1 MENNNHS
8 NLMVPAPQILQPMP
22 VPQQYGQI
30 QAPPVDLRRYWN
42 ILLKR
47 KWWFLGF
54 FLSVVVLVGLITF
67 LSTPIYRA
75 TTVLQ
80 ITQDNPASIMGDRD
94 PLASLYGSETAGRFY
109 ETQYIILKS
118 RPMAY
123 KIMDALKLTEGPEFK
138 KLQKSMPN
146 EPMEEIQSKFADSI
160 LENLE
165 IKPLKRSYLVEVAYK
180 SKDKNLA
187 QRVVNIISK
196 EYMKFSMDTRQQSF
210 ELIKNWLEGELQT
223 LATKVQDSE
232 MKLYGH
238 AQNKGILGAEGKDNV
253 IMGKYVEL
261 NQLLTKAQSER
272 MIREAQFEQI
282 KAKGMD
288 APLITNN
295 VLIQKIREQAIAQ
308 EAKVKSLRKIFG
320 DNYPQLQAERGKLQE
335 LRASLDG
342 EVKRMRKTI
351 EADYGTAMRAEKLVR
366 EAVESQK
373 NRVGELQNNLVT
385 HHILKRD
392 LQTNEQLYQA
402 LLARMKEAN
411 VSSTM
416 VASNVAVVVPAEKPF
431 RPFKPNKQ
439 LNLIIASLIGL
450 IGGVS
455 LAFLVDHF
463 DDSIKSVE
471 EMEQIC
477 QIPSLGLV
485 PVLSGNGKGESDLA
499 LSAFLN
505 PRSLV
510 NEAIRQVRTS
520 ILLSSSEAPPS
531 VLLITSPN
539 ANEGKTTISINI
551 SISLALNERKVLL
564 IDADLRKPSI
574 HKVFKQAPQPGL
586 SNFLTGSASFEE
598 IVRPTEIP
606 NLDFIPAGAIPPSPT
621 ELLSSKVFV
630 KLLAELR
637 QKYQHVII
645 DTPPTIGFAD
655 ARSLSTSCDG
665 VLLVLR
671 QDSTSR
677 QAGIIAKQLLMQV
690 NARMLGG
697 VLNMA
702 KINTLGYGSY
712 YGYTRYFASDQSKF
726 IKHWDKD
733 HS

>member
-1 MENNNHS
+1 MENNNQS
-8 NLMVPAPQILQPMP
+8 NIMVPATQIMQPIAVPHQYAQLQP
-22 VPQQYGQI
+22 
-30 QAPPVDLRRYWN
+30 PPIDLRRYWN

-54 FLSVVVLVGLITF
+54 FLSVGVVGGLISF

-80 ITQDNPASIMGDRD
+80 IIQDNPASIMGERD
-94 PLASLYGSETAGRFY
+94 PWASLYGSETAGRFY
-109 ETQYIILKS
+109 ETQYLILKS
-118 RPMAY
+118 RPMVY
-123 KIMDALKLTEGPEFK
+123 KIMEALKMTEGPEFQ
-138 KLQKSMPN
+138 KLQKAMPS
-146 EPMEEIQSKFADSI
+146 ESMEEIQSKFADRI
-160 LENLE
+160 LDNLE

-180 SKDKNLA
+180 SQDKNLA
-187 QRVVNIISK
+187 QRVVNVISK

-238 AQNKGILGAEGKDNV
+238 AQDKGILGAEGKDNV
-253 IMGKYVEL
+253 IVGKYVEL

-272 MIREAQFEQI
+272 MIREAQFQQI
-282 KAKGMD
+282 KEKGVD

-295 VLIQKIREQAIAQ
+295 LLIQKIREQTIEQ
-308 EAKVKSLRKIFG
+308 EANVSSLKKIYG
-320 DNYPQLQAERGKLQE
+320 DNYPQLQAERGKLRD

-342 EVKRMRKTI
+342 EVKRIRTSI
-351 EADYGTAMRAEKLVR
+351 EADYGTALRAENLVR

-373 NRVGELQNNLVT
+373 YRVGELQSNLVK

-431 RPFKPNKQ
+431 GPFKPNKQ

-450 IGGVS
+450 IGGVG

-471 EMEQIC
+471 AMEQIC
-477 QIPSLGLV
+477 QMPSLGLV
-485 PVLSGNGKGESDLA
+485 PLLSASGKGKGEDEMA

-510 NEAIRQVRTS
+510 NEAIQQVRTS
-520 ILLSSSEAPPS
+520 ILLSSSEAPPA
-531 VLLITSPN
+531 VLLVTSPN
-539 ANEGKTTISINI
+539 PNEGKTTISINI
-551 SISLALNERKVLL
+551 SISLALNERKVVL

-574 HKVFKQAPQPGL
+574 HKVFKQESQPGL
-586 SNFLTGSASFEE
+586 SNFLTGSATFDE
-598 IVRPTEIP
+598 IVHPTAIP
-606 NLDFIPAGAIPPSPT
+606 NLDIIVAGTIPPSPM
-621 ELLSSKVFV
+621 ELMSSKVFV
-630 KLLAELR
+630 KLVDELR
-637 QKYQHVII
+637 RNYQHVII
-645 DTPPTIGFAD
+645 DTPPIIAFAD
-655 ARSLSTSCDG
+655 ARSISTSCDG
-665 VLLVLR
+665 VLMVIK

-677 QAGIIAKQLLMQV
+677 QSGMIATQLLMQV
-690 NARMLGG
+690 NARILGG

-702 KINTLGYGSY
+702 KINRFGYYSY
-712 YGYTRYFASDQSKF
+712 YGYTQYYGSDQHKF
-726 IKHWDKD
+726 IKH
-733 HS
+733 SE